1 MKYGSKVYF
10 ILLAI
15 SVLLFL
21 LELIFK
27 IKGAIGLALCVLSL
41 YFFVGSIIKI
51 IRFLQIVDDDF
62 MENIDILFFL

>member
-15 SVLLFL
+15 SILLFL

-27 IKGAIGLALCVLSL
+27 FKGAIGLTLCVLSL

>member
-10 ILLAI
+10 ILLAV

-27 IKGAIGLALCVLSL
+27 IKGVIGLTLCVLSL

>member
-27 IKGAIGLALCVLSL
+27 IKGAIGLALRVLSL